1 MRRSFSSSAVGLKVT
16 CLMMAVGD
24 AEVVEAAVG
33 RSVVLTVGMTTMG
46 EGGVVVSGTAGS
58 RAGGDGAVDEM
69 G

>member
-1 MRRSFSSSAVGLKVT
+1 
-16 CLMMAVGD
+16 MMAVGD

-46 EGGVVVSGTAGS
+46 EGGVVVSGNAGS
-58 RAGGDGAVDEM
+58 RAGGDGAGDEM